1 MNEVVP
7 SQTFKKST
15 VDDYLASERQ
25 SGAKNEFVNGK
36 VIGRSGSNRWH
47 NLIVSNV
54 AIGIGSRLH
63 GHKCE
68 IYIANIRVKLENNS
82 ICYPDVAIVNG
93 EPSFADNRLDL
104 LLNPT
109 VIVEVTSNDMHASA
123 KTTKLESFLAMSSI
137 KECMMIREDEM
148 RIEHYSKQNPK
159 QWLYKIYNERDDV
172 ISLDSINCKIS
183 LQEIYSQVKLRHT
196 EFSSKAVN

>member
-7 SQTFKKST
+7 GQTFKKST

-93 EPSFADNRLDL
+93 EPGFTDNRLDL

>member
-7 SQTFKKST
+7 AQNFKRASA
-15 VDDYLASERQ
+15 DDYLNNERQ
-25 SGAKNEFVNGK
+25 TGARNELVNGK
-36 VIGRSGSNRWH
+36 VIGRSGSNRSH

-54 AIGIGSRLH
+54 AIGVGSRLH

-68 IYIANIRVKLENNS
+68 IYISNIRVKLENNF
-82 ICYPDVAIVNG
+82 ICYPDIAIVSG
-93 EPSFADNRLDL
+93 EPSFSDNRQDV

-109 VIVEVTSNDMHASA
+109 MVVEVVSNDMHASV
-123 KTTKLESFLAMSSI
+123 KSTKLESFMAMSSV

-148 RIEHYSKQNPK
+148 RVEHYSKQNPK
-159 QWLYKIYNERDDV
+159 QWIYKIYNERDDV
-172 ISLDSINCKIS
+172 ISLDSIGCKIS
-183 LQEIYSQVKLRHT
+183 LQEVYSQIKLKHA

>member
-7 SQTFKKST
+7 AQNFKRASA
-15 VDDYLASERQ
+15 DDYLNHERQ
-25 SGAKNEFVNGK
+25 TGARNELVNGK

-54 AIGIGSRLH
+54 AIGVGSRLH

-68 IYIANIRVKLENNS
+68 IYISNIRVKLENNF
-82 ICYPDVAIVNG
+82 ICYPDIAIVSG
-93 EPSFADNRLDL
+93 EPAFTDNRLDVL
-104 LLNPT
+104 TNPT
-109 VIVEVTSNDMHASA
+109 MVVEVVSNDMHASV
-123 KTTKLESFLAMSSI
+123 KSTKLESFMAMSSI

-172 ISLDSINCKIS
+172 ISLDSIGCKIS
-183 LQEIYSQVKLRHT
+183 LQEIYGQIKLKHA

>member
-7 SQTFKKST
+7 GQTFKKST

-25 SGAKNEFVNGK
+25 SGAKNEFFNGK

-54 AIGIGSRLH
+54 AIGIGSRIH

-68 IYIANIRVKLENNS
+68 IYISNIRVKLESNT
-82 ICYPDVAIVNG
+82 ICYPDIAIVNG

-123 KTTKLESFLAMSSI
+123 KTTKLESFMAMSSI

-183 LQEIYSQVKLRHT
+183 LQEIYSQIKLKHA

>member
-1 MNEVVP
+1 M
-7 SQTFKKST
+7 TKK
-15 VDDYLASERQ
+15 L
-25 SGAKNEFVNGK
+25 
-36 VIGRSGSNRWH
+36 
-47 NLIVSNV
+47 
-54 AIGIGSRLH
+54 
-63 GHKCE
+63 

-93 EPSFADNRLDL
+93 EPGFTDNRLDL

-196 EFSSKAVN
+196 EFSSRAVN

>member
-7 SQTFKKST
+7 GQTFKKST
-15 VDDYLASERQ
+15 VDDYLTSERQ
-25 SGAKNEFVNGK
+25 SGSKNEFVNGK
-36 VIGRSGSNRWH
+36 VVGRSGSNRWH

-93 EPSFADNRLDL
+93 EPSFTDNRLDL

-196 EFSSKAVN
+196 EFSSRAVN

>member
-68 IYIANIRVKLENNS
+68 IYISNIRVKLESNI
-82 ICYPDVAIVNG
+82 ICYPDIAIVNG
-93 EPSFADNRLDL
+93 EPSFTDNRLDL

-196 EFSSKAVN
+196 EFSSTAVN

>member
-7 SQTFKKST
+7 AQNFKRASA
-15 VDDYLASERQ
+15 DDYLNNERQ
-25 SGAKNEFVNGK
+25 TGARNELVNGK
-36 VIGRSGSNRWH
+36 VIGRSGSNRSH

-54 AIGIGSRLH
+54 AIGVGSRLH

-68 IYIANIRVKLENNS
+68 IYISNIRVKLENNF
-82 ICYPDVAIVNG
+82 ICYPDIAIVSG
-93 EPSFADNRLDL
+93 EPSFFDNRQDV

-109 VIVEVTSNDMHASA
+109 MVVEVVSNDMHASV
-123 KTTKLESFLAMSSI
+123 KSTKLESFMAMSSI

-159 QWLYKIYNERDDV
+159 QWIYKIYNERDDV
-172 ISLDSINCKIS
+172 ISLDSIGGKIS
-183 LQEIYSQVKLRHT
+183 LQEVYSQIKLKHA

>member
-7 SQTFKKST
+7 GQTFKKST

-25 SGAKNEFVNGK
+25 SGSKNEFVNGK

-93 EPSFADNRLDL
+93 EPGFTDNRLDL

-123 KTTKLESFLAMSSI
+123 KTTKLESFMAMSSI

-196 EFSSKAVN
+196 EFSSRAVN

>member
-7 SQTFKKST
+7 AQNFKRASA
-15 VDDYLASERQ
+15 DDYLNNERQ
-25 SGAKNEFVNGK
+25 TGARNELVNGK

-54 AIGIGSRLH
+54 AIGVGSRLH

-68 IYIANIRVKLENNS
+68 IYISNMRVKLENNF
-82 ICYPDVAIVNG
+82 ICYPDIAIVSG
-93 EPSFADNRLDL
+93 EPSFSDNRQDV

-109 VIVEVTSNDMHASA
+109 MVVEVVSNDMHASV
-123 KTTKLESFLAMSSI
+123 KSTKLESFMAMNSI
-137 KECMMIREDEM
+137 KECMMIREDEA

-159 QWLYKIYNERDDV
+159 QWIYKIYNERDDV
-172 ISLDSINCKIS
+172 ISLDSIGCKIS
-183 LQEIYSQVKLRHT
+183 LQEVYSQIKLKHA

>member
-7 SQTFKKST
+7 GQTFKKST
-15 VDDYLASERQ
+15 VDDYLTSERQ
-25 SGAKNEFVNGK
+25 SGSKNEFVNGK

-93 EPSFADNRLDL
+93 EPSFTDNRLDL

-196 EFSSKAVN
+196 EFSSRAVN

>member
-7 SQTFKKST
+7 GQTFKKST

-25 SGAKNEFVNGK
+25 SGSKNEFVNGK

-93 EPSFADNRLDL
+93 EPGFTDNRLDL

-196 EFSSKAVN
+196 EFSSRAVN

>member
-7 SQTFKKST
+7 GQTFKKST

-25 SGAKNEFVNGK
+25 SGSKNEFVNGK

-68 IYIANIRVKLENNS
+68 I
-82 ICYPDVAIVNG
+82 
-93 EPSFADNRLDL
+93 
-104 LLNPT
+104 
-109 VIVEVTSNDMHASA
+109 
-123 KTTKLESFLAMSSI
+123 
-137 KECMMIREDEM
+137 
-148 RIEHYSKQNPK
+148 
-159 QWLYKIYNERDDV
+159 
-172 ISLDSINCKIS
+172 
-183 LQEIYSQVKLRHT
+183 
-196 EFSSKAVN
+196 

>member
-1 MNEVVP
+1 MNERVQNQSP
-7 SQTFKKST
+7 RTAS
-15 VDDYLASERQ
+15 VDDYIKSERQ
-25 SGAKNEFVNGK
+25 NPAKSEYHHGQ

-63 GHKCE
+63 GHKSE
-68 IYIANIRVKLENNS
+68 IYISNIRVKLES
-82 ICYPDVAIVNG
+82 KFICYPDIAIVSG
-93 EPSFADNRLDL
+93 EPSFADQSLDL

-109 VIVEVTSNDMHASA
+109 ILIDVFSNDMHSSA

-137 KECMMIREDEM
+137 KECLLIKEDEM
-148 RIEHYSKQNPK
+148 RIEHYARQNAK

-183 LQEIYSQVKLRHT
+183 LQEVYASIKFRQAEL
-196 EFSSKAVN
+196 SSRAVN

>member
-7 SQTFKKST
+7 GQTFKKST

-25 SGAKNEFVNGK
+25 SGSKNEFVNGK

-93 EPSFADNRLDL
+93 EPGFTDNRLDL

>member
-7 SQTFKKST
+7 GQTFKKST

-68 IYIANIRVKLENNS
+68 IYISNIRVKLESNI

-93 EPSFADNRLDL
+93 EPAFSDNRLDL

-109 VIVEVTSNDMHASA
+109 VIVEVTSNDMHASE

-183 LQEIYSQVKLRHT
+183 LQEIYSQIKLKHA